1 MEGESYIVTVL
12 LLALSAAGIAAVW
25 FASERIE
32 PLQTTIGGVLESG
45 LDSPLVGRLVSIDA
59 TVCNV
64 RKSKSGS
71 LYWSV
76 ADDSECASV
85 LTAPV
90 FEKTLKTMGVAKG
103 DVLRITGT
111 VDEYE
116 GELEIVP
123 KAVLVLG
130 GGADD

>member
-1 MEGESYIVTVL
+1 MEGESYMATAL
-12 LLALSAAGIAAVW
+12 LLALSAAGIAAIW

-32 PLQTTIGGVLESG
+32 PLQTTVAGISEAG
-45 LDSPLVGRLVSIDA
+45 LDSPLVGRLVRVDA

-76 ADDSECASV
+76 ADDDDCSV
-85 LTAPV
+85 MLTAPV
-90 FEKTLKTMGVAKG
+90 FEKTLKAMGVAKG
-103 DVLRITGT
+103 DTLRITGT

-123 KAVLVLG
+123 KDAQLLG
-130 GGADD
+130 GGAGD

>member
-1 MEGESYIVTVL
+1 MEGESYLVTAL
-12 LLALSAAGIAAVW
+12 LLALSAAGIAAIW

-32 PLQTTIGGVLESG
+32 PLPATIGGVLEAG
-45 LDSPLVGRLVSIDA
+45 LDSPIVGRLVSVDA

-76 ADDSECASV
+76 ADDGECVSV

-90 FEKTLKTMGVAKG
+90 FDKALKAMSVAKG
-103 DVLRITGT
+103 DVLHMTGT

-123 KAVLVLG
+123 KDVQVLG
-130 GGADD
+130 GGAGD

>member
-1 MEGESYIVTVL
+1 MEGESYMATAL
-12 LLALSAAGIAAVW
+12 LLALSAAGIAAIW

-32 PLQTTIGGVLESG
+32 PLQTTVAGISEAG
-45 LDSPLVGRLVSIDA
+45 LDSPLVGRLVSVDA

-76 ADDSECASV
+76 ADDDDCATV

-90 FEKTLKTMGVAKG
+90 FEKTLKAMGVAKG

-123 KAVLVLG
+123 KDAQLLG
-130 GGADD
+130 GGAGD